1 MTEGTFFQKYRD
13 DVTKLGILSLVF
25 IVLYSPTFSMF
36 WYDWSTDDNYSHGF
50 LVPFIVGYL
59 VWTKRE
65 QLGRLSPVPSWA
77 GLLVLLGGVSIYIL
91 GTIGSEWF
99 LRRSSMIV
107 VLGGLVL
114 YLYGIMYF
122 KILLFPLIYLIF
134 MVPLPAIVYS
144 AVAFRLQIIVSI
156 ISTELIRWTGIAV
169 YRNGNI
175 LEVANVGPLAVE
187 EACSGMR
194 SIMALLALSSLLAYI
209 LYRTKL
215 RQWILVAFALPVAV
229 VTNILRVTAT
239 GILSYHFGREM
250 AEGWLHE
257 SFGWIVFVIAFALL
271 WLVSKGLNV
280 ILPEPSDDLATEKNS
295 TEADSATDDS
305 AG

>member
-1 MTEGTFFQKYRD
+1 MIEKSFFQQHKD
-13 DVTKLGILSLVF
+13 DVIKLGILSLVF
-25 IVLYSPTFSMF
+25 IILYSPTFSMF

-65 QLGRLSPVPSWA
+65 QLRRLSPAPSWT
-77 GLLVLLGGVSIYIL
+77 GLLVLLGGVCVYIL
-91 GTIGSEWF
+91 GTIGAEWF

-107 VLGGLVL
+107 VLGGLIL
-114 YLYGIMYF
+114 YLYGISYF
-122 KILLFPLIYLIF
+122 KVLLFPLIYLIF
-134 MVPLPAIVYS
+134 MVPLPAIIYS
-144 AVAFRLQIIVSI
+144 AVAFRLQILVSI
-156 ISTELIRWTGIAV
+156 ISAELIRWVGIAV

-229 VTNILRVTAT
+229 VTNILRVTMT

-271 WLVSKGLNV
+271 WLVSKGLNL
-280 ILPEPSDDLATEKNS
+280 ILPEPSEGSKEKEVS
-295 TEADSATDDS
+295 TE
-305 AG
+305 